1 LVSKK
6 YTDLIIRCSG
16 KEFKV
21 HCAIVCTRSSVLAGM
36 VEVPYFL
43 SSSALI
49 LEELTWTQKAVS
61 PEVDLDNVDIPV
73 IAALINYLY
82 SGDYDDSGADRFQN
96 ILPATSSERNPT
108 EEEFDISVPKVA
120 NEVSPLIFNVKMCIA
135 AGVYKIPALQ
145 AVATEKLR
153 FAWDNDAFME
163 AQKLLWGK
171 PNDEMTRKV
180 VAKMAFERMETLGT
194 KEEFKQLLP
203 SKGTFTRSLLEAG
216 QTVQTSWW

>member
-1 LVSKK
+1 V
-6 YTDLIIRCSG
+6 G

-82 SGDYDDSGADRFQN
+82 SGDYDESGADRFQN

-171 PNDEMTRKV
+171 PNDE
-180 VAKMAFERMETLGT
+180 RMETLGT

>member
-1 LVSKK
+1 
-6 YTDLIIRCSG
+6 
-16 KEFKV
+16 
-21 HCAIVCTRSSVLAGM
+21 M